1 MTIEIE
7 QLPVRSQLSAAYLNY
22 LGAESEDVRRSYL
35 TKFCELTGLSDFD
48 LRKFL
53 SSESQML
60 IWKSEGLPSD
70 NLSMENAL
78 MILKVGD
85 LLRET
90 RNDG

>member
-1 MTIEIE
+1 MRLTLQVGELTVEIE

-22 LGAESEDVRRSYL
+22 LGGESEDVRRSYL
-35 TKFCELTGLSDFD
+35 SKWCEITGLAEFD

-60 IWKSEGLPSD
+60 IWKGEGLPSD

-78 MILKVGD
+78 MILKV
-85 LLRET
+85 
-90 RNDG
+90 